1 MGFLVSFY
9 PHHLSIVIKMSSPV
23 ISVTPHKTPTTTS
36 HKIRD
41 TDMKRVKT
49 KLALACLAAFFSA
62 PTLAQ
67 ETGTMHGLLTD
78 NSQTS
83 YFEGAQLHIKELG
96 VSAVSRRDG
105 SFRFANVPAGTYTLV
120 VQYLGVDSIEL
131 PIIISAGQTLEKTVV
146 LAANQADLDNIVI
159 FGQRA
164 GQAAA
169 LNQQRAADSIK
180 SIVAAEAIGQF
191 PDQNA
196 AEALQRLPGLSIER
210 DQGEGR
216 FVGIRGIDPNLN
228 SVTINGLNVPS
239 PEAGVRSVALDV
251 IPSEL
256 IQGLEVSKSV
266 TSDMDAD
273 SIGGSINVISLSAFD
288 RKGDSA
294 SLTVQASQNQ
304 LRDETSPKV
313 SGSYTTVINE
323 TFGVAAALSYFDRD
337 FGSDNIESNGDDEVE
352 QRHYSI
358 NRERIGGALNFD
370 FRPDMNNQYYLRTLY
385 SKFSDDEF
393 RQANTFTFDGDDSE
407 IERSSKDRVET
418 QTILSITGGAEHQLN
433 DWLIE
438 YQLGFSK
445 ADEDEPDSLYYTFVG
460 EEMAIDSDRL
470 GQIPAVT
477 QDAAAMDLANYE
489 LDEISLEAGY
499 SKDTESS
506 VKFDIT
512 RFLEL
517 GGNSVELKLG
527 GKYRSREKQT
537 NANIAI
543 FDGDFDD
550 IDPSQFATTTP
561 DWGLGDFGP
570 GLNRSGMR
578 DYFKQNRSSLELAE
592 LDSEIESNGASF
604 TNNEDITAL
613 YMMVKIDIDNLRIV
627 GGLRYENT
635 DFSTTGMRVELIE
648 NEQTDV
654 EEVVNTP
661 WNAQRSY
668 DYLLPSLNMRYEFND
683 NLIGRFAYTQ
693 TISRPKFEDAA
704 AYQIIESKTE
714 EDDGVFVTEREA
726 SVGNPELKP
735 FEAEN
740 IDFTLEY
747 YPGDIGVLSAGYFYK
762 SIDNFVIIADVAG
775 TDGWEGF
782 EEVMQPI
789 NGENATVSGVELAWV
804 KTFNNGLLLST
815 NATLSDSEAVT
826 LFDGERYETNLPNQ
840 SDKVG
845 NVTVGYEN
853 ELVSLRLTL
862 SYKSENLEEID
873 GDLIRMED
881 AHKQVDFMGK
891 YFINKNMYV
900 YFNGINLNDEPYYHY
915 FDQRNINAQYEEY
928 GRTFELGFNWKL

>member
-1 MGFLVSFY
+1 
-9 PHHLSIVIKMSSPV
+9 
-23 ISVTPHKTPTTTS
+23 
-36 HKIRD
+36 
-41 TDMKRVKT
+41 MKRVKT
-49 KLALACLAAFFSA
+49 TLALACLAAFSSA
-62 PTLAQ
+62 PSVAQ
-67 ETGTMHGLLTD
+67 EHGSVQGLLTD
-78 NSQTS
+78 QSHAN
-83 YFEGAQLHIKELG
+83 YFEGAEIHIKELG
-96 VSAVSRRDG
+96 LGAVSRRDG
-105 SFRFANVPAGTYTLV
+105 SFRFVNVPEGRYTLV
-120 VQYLGVDSIEL
+120 VQYLGVANVEIPISVSGGQVLEQSI
-131 PIIISAGQTLEKTVV
+131 V
-146 LAANQADLDNIVI
+146 LAASQNDIDNIVVY
-159 FGQRA
+159 GQRA

-228 SVTINGLNVPS
+228 NVTINGLNVPS

-266 TSDMDAD
+266 TPDMDGD
-273 SIGGSINVISLSAFD
+273 SIGGSIDVISLSAFD

-294 SLTVQASQNQ
+294 SVTVQASQNQ
-304 LRDETSPKV
+304 LRDETSPKI
-313 SGSYTTVINE
+313 SGSYTTVFND
-323 TFGVAAALSYFDRD
+323 TLGVAAAISYFDRD

-358 NRERIGGALNFD
+358 NRERLGGALNFD

-385 SKFSDDEF
+385 SKFTDDEY
-393 RQANTFTFDGDDSE
+393 RQANTFTFDGADSE
-407 IERSSKDRVET
+407 IERSSKDRVES

-438 YQLGFSK
+438 YQLGYSK

-460 EEMAIDSDRL
+460 EEMAIDSDMQ
-470 GQIPAVT
+470 GQIPAIT
-477 QDAAAMDLANYE
+477 QDAAAMNLSNYE
-489 LDEISLEAGY
+489 VDEISHEKNYA
-499 SKDTESS
+499 KDTELSA
-506 VKFDIT
+506 KFDIT
-512 RFLEL
+512 RFLEFH
-517 GGNSVELKLG
+517 NNPVEVKFG
-527 GKYRSREKQT
+527 GKYRNREKQT
-537 NANIAI
+537 TATIAI
-543 FDGDFDD
+543 YDGDFDA
-550 IDPSQFATTTP
+550 IDPSIFASSTP

-570 GLNRSGMR
+570 GLNRIAMR
-578 DYFKQNRSSLELAE
+578 DYFQQNSPTLALAE

-613 YMMVKIDIDNLRIV
+613 YMMAKIDIDDLRIV

-635 DFSTTGMRVELIE
+635 DFSTSGMRVELIE

-654 EEVVNTP
+654 EAVVNTP
-661 WNAQRSY
+661 WASERRY

-714 EDDGVFVTEREA
+714 EDDGAFVTEREA
-726 SVGNPELKP
+726 EAGNPELKP
-735 FEAEN
+735 FEAQN

-762 SIDNFVIIADVAG
+762 SIKNFVIVADVAG
-775 TDGWEGF
+775 TQGWEGF
-782 EEVMQPI
+782 DEVMQPL
-789 NGENATVSGVELAWV
+789 NGEKATLNGVELAWV
-804 KTFNNGLLLST
+804 KTFDNGLLLST
-815 NATLSDSEAVT
+815 NATLSNSDAVT
-826 LFDGERYETNLPNQ
+826 LLDGERYDTSLPNQ

-845 NVTVGYEN
+845 NATLGYEN
-853 ELVSLRLTL
+853 DLVSLRLTL

-873 GDLIRMED
+873 GELIRMED
-881 AHKQVDFMGK
+881 AHQQLDFMGK
-891 YFINKNMYV
+891 YFINSNMYV

-915 FDQRNINAQYEEY
+915 FDQRSINAQYEEY

>member
-1 MGFLVSFY
+1 
-9 PHHLSIVIKMSSPV
+9 
-23 ISVTPHKTPTTTS
+23 
-36 HKIRD
+36 
-41 TDMKRVKT
+41 MKRVKT
-49 KLALACLAAFFSA
+49 KLAMACMAALLST

-67 ETGTMHGLLTD
+67 ETGTMRGFLTD
-78 NSQTS
+78 PSQSS
-83 YFEGAQLHIKELG
+83 YFEGAQLYIKELG

-105 SFRFANVPAGTYTLV
+105 SFRFVNLPQGNYTLL

-131 PIIISAGQTLEKTVV
+131 PITISAGQTLEQTVV
-146 LAANQADLDNIVI
+146 LAASQTDLENIVI
-159 FGQRA
+159 YGQRA

-228 SVTINGLNVPS
+228 NVTINGLNVPS

-266 TSDMDAD
+266 TADMDGDA
-273 SIGGSINVISLSAFD
+273 IGGSINVVSLSAFD

-304 LRDETSPKV
+304 LRDETSPKI

-323 TFGVAAALSYFDRD
+323 TLGVAAALSYFDRS
-337 FGSDNIESNGDDEVE
+337 FGSDNIESNGDDEIE
-352 QRHYSI
+352 QRHYTI
-358 NRERIGGALNFD
+358 TRERIGGALNFD
-370 FRPDMNNQYYLRTLY
+370 FRPDMNNQYYLRSMY
-385 SKFSDDEF
+385 SKFSDDEYRLRNVF
-393 RQANTFTFDGDDSE
+393 VFDGEDSE
-407 IERSSKDRVET
+407 IERASKDRYES
-418 QTILSITGGAEHQLN
+418 QTILSITAGAEHQLN
-433 DWLIE
+433 DWLVE

-460 EEMAIDSDRL
+460 EEMAIDSSMQ
-470 GQIPAVT
+470 GQIPTIT

-499 SKDTESS
+499 AEDSESS
-506 VKFDIT
+506 AKFDIT

-517 GGNSVELKLG
+517 AGNPLELKFG
-527 GKYRSREKQT
+527 AKYRAREKQVR
-537 NANIAI
+537 ANIAI
-543 FDGDFDD
+543 FDGDFDGL
-550 IDPSQFATTTP
+550 DPQMFAAPSP
-561 DWGLGDFGP
+561 DWGLGNFGP

-578 DYFKQNRSSLELAE
+578 NYFSQNRNTLELAE
-592 LDSEIESNGASF
+592 LDSEIESNGASY
-604 TNNEDITAL
+604 TNNEDISAVYL
-613 YMMVKIDIDNLRIV
+613 QGKIDIDALRIV
-627 GGLRYENT
+627 AGLRYENT
-635 DFSTTGMRVELIE
+635 DFSTYGMRVELIE

-661 WNAQRSY
+661 WRSARSY
-668 DYLLPSLNMRYEFND
+668 DYLLPSLNMRYEFSD

-693 TISRPKFEDAA
+693 TISRPKFEDVAA
-704 AYQIIESKTE
+704 FQIIESKTE
-714 EDDGVFVTEREA
+714 EDDGEFVTEREA
-726 SVGNPELKP
+726 EVGNPELKP
-735 FEAEN
+735 FEADN

-747 YPGDIGVLSAGYFYK
+747 YPGDIGVVSAGYFYK
-762 SIDNFVIIADVAG
+762 NIDNFVIIADVAG
-775 TDGWEGF
+775 TAGWEGF
-782 EEVMQPI
+782 DEVMQPI
-789 NGENATVSGVELAWV
+789 NGEQAKVSGVELAWV
-804 KTFNNGLLLST
+804 KTFDNGLLLST

-826 LFDGERYETNLPNQ
+826 LLDGERYQTNLPNQ

-845 NVTVGYEN
+845 NVTVGYESD
-853 ELVSLRLTL
+853 LLSLRLTL

-881 AHKQVDFMGK
+881 AHQQLDFMGK